1 MENKPEE
8 PNPKEAKSNSLFS
21 RLLNRNLKKKE
32 PQPEPQPQPEPENTA
47 VNLDNILSKSPKEFQ
62 DNNRSIITNALKGL
76 GARNTLN
83 LAMGKGKITQKDL
96 NKIVG
101 NLSQNNIIEMS
112 ERINFNEDV
121 IQQLKVIANKVNL
134 NPENINKFRSISKKL
149 KINDSDFD
157 SVIQSLNTSLSENDN
172 IDIDEV
178 KSLLF
183 NLNDS
188 NGLNIDDLVKQDVKE
203 PIEKFIDNVE
213 TPKIQNE
220 EYAKKLNSLR
230 RIIKKVENGKELTQK
245 EKDNYTEIL
254 YELQNINEDDKDKNE
269 IENYLDIITS
279 KFDIDKNANINSSN
293 KTIVDFKQIA
303 SVFRTALIIMITIC
317 IVVYIFVVIISTI
330 NVFYLLYKIFSM
342 IGSLFYN
349 SVITNNQTLSY
360 NAKQIVKITKNN
372 TKYDIFNIITEQE
385 MAITV
390 FNTSI
395 YIIYILM
402 AYVITFILCVIY
414 TQIYRFTHVLN
425 GKLSDIDSK
434 YEILSIIA
442 IIFIFGIIHLLI
454 YKFLFKNIA
463 MSSFRNINNFESNV
477 DKTINY
483 IILPKENNT
492 NECVKFYELLSDTS
506 KRNEIDIILSDK
518 VANINT
524 NTNDNDIRKYLM
536 MYNIYMY
543 FEEYLYMNDVM
554 KDKIGNYFGIINDDN
569 EIPETITLIGLLDSN
584 ERKLLKVYHENLP
597 FHSLIPSSS
606 LEKYQKINEDITQAI
621 NSINKQII
629 KYTGTFFPFLITCLY
644 IFLICIYNIYT
655 FYIILKYVV
664 VTEKDNLFITFI
676 YSFSH
681 KYIYYCEKIYSII
694 FNK

>member
-8 PNPKEAKSNSLFS
+8 PKSKESKSNSFFS
-21 RLLNRNLKKKE
+21 RILNINSKKKE
-32 PQPEPQPQPEPENTA
+32 PQPEPQPEPENTA
-47 VNLDNILSKSPKEFQ
+47 VNLNS
-62 DNNRSIITNALKGL
+62 
-76 GARNTLN
+76 
-83 LAMGKGKITQKDL
+83 
-96 NKIVG
+96 
-101 NLSQNNIIEMS
+101 
-112 ERINFNEDV
+112 
-121 IQQLKVIANKVNL
+121 
-134 NPENINKFRSISKKL
+134 
-149 KINDSDFD
+149 
-157 SVIQSLNTSLSENDN
+157 
-172 IDIDEV
+172 
-178 KSLLF
+178 
-183 NLNDS
+183 S
-188 NGLNIDDLVKQDVKE
+188 NGLNIDDLTKQEVKE

-269 IENYLDIITS
+269 IENYLDILTS

-434 YEILSIIA
+434 YELLSIIA

-477 DKTINY
+477 DKTINN

-492 NECVKFYELLSDTS
+492 NETVKFYELLSDTS

-524 NTNDNDIRKYLM
+524 NDNNIRKYLM

-664 VTEKDNLFITFI
+664 VSEKDNLFITFI

>member
-1 MENKPEE
+1 MENKLEE
-8 PNPKEAKSNSLFS
+8 PKPKEAKSNSFFS
-21 RLLNRNLKKKE
+21 RLLDRNSKKKE
-32 PQPEPQPQPEPENTA
+32 PKLEPQPEPENTA
-47 VNLDNILSKSPKEFQ
+47 VNLDNILSKSSKEFQ

-76 GARNTLN
+76 GVRKTYN

-101 NLSQNNIIEMS
+101 NLSQNNIIDMS

-157 SVIQSLNTSLSENDN
+157 SVIQSLNTSLNENDN

-188 NGLNIDDLVKQDVKE
+188 NGLNIDDLTKQDVKE